1 MTSMALDRQ
10 SRGPWQH
17 ELRASLALAW
27 PLILTNLTMAL
38 IGATDVLMLGWL
50 GAEQLAGASLG
61 HNLSMIAGIFCM
73 GLVTATSP
81 MMATAIGRGLHVVR
95 DVRRTFRQGLWVA
108 VIAIIPCWIMLW
120 QTEEILLF
128 MGQIPKLAENAGI
141 YIRAYMWCILPFL
154 GLIVLRNFLSALEKP
169 IWSLIVG
176 VIGVV
181 ANAIFNYGLIFGN
194 FGLPAL
200 GLMGAGIGSV
210 MSNSLMFIAMVIVV
224 LRQRHFRRYHLFG
237 NFWKPDWSRFR
248 EIWRLGLPIAM
259 TYGMEGGVFSVA
271 VLLMGLIDTAS
282 VAAHAIAIQVAALT
296 FMIPF
301 GLSQSATV
309 RVGIGYGRKDKAM
322 IQRAGWT
329 GFIVGVGFMTVMAV
343 IIWSIPELLISGF
356 IDINNPENA
365 EVVTL
370 AVGFLYV
377 AALFQTFDGAQAVG
391 QGMLRGLH
399 DTRVPM
405 LLVGFG
411 YWVVGIGVG
420 IWLAFYQGWG
430 GQGLWA
436 GLATGLGIV
445 AILMIARWMMR
456 ERIGLLP
463 D

>member
-1 MTSMALDRQ
+1 MTSIALDQQ

-50 GAEQLAGASLG
+50 GAEELAGASIG
-61 HNLSMIAGIFCM
+61 YNLSMIAGIFCM

-81 MMATAIGRGLHVVR
+81 MMATAIGRNLHVLR

-108 VIAIIPCWIMLW
+108 VLIMIPVWALLW
-120 QTEEILLF
+120 FTEDILLL
-128 MGQIPKLAENAGI
+128 MGQIPLLAEYGAT

-154 GLIVLRNFLSALEKP
+154 GVIVIRNFLSAVELP
-169 IWSLIVG
+169 LWSLIIGIMG
-176 VIGVV
+176 VI
-181 ANAIFNYGLIFGN
+181 ANAIFNYALIFGN
-194 FGLPAL
+194 FGAPAL
-200 GLMGAGIGSV
+200 GLTGAGIGSI
-210 MSNSLMFIAMVIVV
+210 MSNSLMFAAMVIVV
-224 LRQRHFRRYHLFG
+224 LRHRHFRRYHLFG
-237 NFWKPDWSRFR
+237 NFWKPDWTRFR

-282 VAAHAIAIQVAALT
+282 VAAHAIAIQIAALT

-301 GLSQSATV
+301 GLSQAATI

-322 IQRAGWT
+322 IHRAGWASFVVGT
-329 GFIVGVGFMTVMAV
+329 GFMMVMAL

-356 IDINNPENA
+356 VDINDPENA
-365 EVVTL
+365 KVVSL

-405 LLVGFG
+405 FLVAFG

-445 AILMIARWMMR
+445 AILMITRWMMR